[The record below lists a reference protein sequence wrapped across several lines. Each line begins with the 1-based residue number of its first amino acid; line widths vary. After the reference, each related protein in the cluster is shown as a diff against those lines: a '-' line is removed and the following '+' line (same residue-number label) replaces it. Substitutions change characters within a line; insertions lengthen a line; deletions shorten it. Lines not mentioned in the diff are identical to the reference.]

1 MSKKT
6 SYTEEQMIHTLAE
19 NGETQHSIA
28 NALSI
33 NRSTVQSV
41 LKREPT
47 SSDAPEIVGD
57 GCSYLLSDSGAEM
70 PQDPNELTPLDIEE
84 LDLNVSDHPTGQL
97 TKIDSGYP
105 DICYN
110 ERSKQ
115 WDVFFYNRRI
125 WRSTKLTEACRVRL
139 GKGNLSEAN
148 TELLRAVVGASPEV
162 QAAMNEI
169 PM

>member
-6 SYTEEQMIHTLAE
+6 SYTEEQVVHMLSD
-19 NGETQHSIA
+19 NGATQHAIA
-28 NALSI
+28 EALEIS
-33 NRSTVQSV
+33 RSTVQAV
-41 LKREPT
+41 LRREPT
-47 SSDAPEIVGD
+47 SSYEPEIIGD
-57 GCSYLLSDSGAEM
+57 GCSYLLSDSGASV
-70 PQDPNELTPLDIEE
+70 PQSPEVLTPLDIEE

-105 DICYN
+105 DIYYN

-115 WDVFFYNRRI
+115 WDVFFHNRRI
-125 WRSTKLTEACRVRL
+125 WRSTKLTEACKVRL
-139 GKGNLSEAN
+139 GKGNLSDAH